1 MFKLLRKK
9 IIAILHSK
17 MLFIWTGIPFYSRG
31 MIKPYHHF
39 FSGNMG
45 SSVDRAYCG
54 PFVTSLEM
62 AGVSIT
68 VLHLDD
74 TFRRCLGMVLVK
86 PV

>member
-1 MFKLLRKK
+1 
-9 IIAILHSK
+9 
-17 MLFIWTGIPFYSRG
+17 
-31 MIKPYHHF
+31 MIKPYKIY
-39 FSGNMG
+39 FSGKMG
-45 SSVDRAYCG
+45 VSVDRAYCG

-74 TFRRCLGMVLVK
+74 TFRRCLGMVFVK